1 MKEINNKSVISRYS
15 YFFVT
20 SKGKYLA
27 YSSKTNSFLEISEDL
42 FNALQQSLNTKDKY
56 VSDGIPNDVVKLLK
70 KEGFVCNIN
79 DDDEFVSKSQF
90 ITQSIQHNKSK
101 LGLVI
106 VPTINCNFNCPY
118 CFEQSKQAKYMD
130 DKVEKEL
137 FDFIKSHNKAEMMTL
152 TWYGGEPL
160 LALDRIASILD
171 YIAKNISLEIKEHTL
186 ITNGYLFNDRAIE
199 LFQKYPLD
207 TIQITLDG
215 VRERHD
221 KLRALRHDDTIST
234 YDKILKNIES
244 IVDKLP
250 HTQLHIRVNIDKNN
264 QNDYFRVYED
274 LHSSL
279 NCKNIT
285 IYPGMI
291 RLENKDKTSLVEPAF
306 GRWESADFIYNLNI
320 KGYLKGDIYPVKRV
334 AKTCCATCVSSYII
348 GPSGE
353 IYKCWNDVS
362 DKDKIVGYINEE
374 KISNPTLYY
383 RYHQGCSWYNDNE
396 CKRCFFMPI
405 CNGKCAW
412 YNERNIYHS
421 GNYNLCQCFQK
432 APGLLN
438 KSLEQ
443 YYEQSINQ

>member
-42 FNALQQSLNTKDKY
+42 FDALQQSLSTKDKY
-56 VSDGIPNDVVKLLK
+56 VPGGIPDDVVSLLK

-353 IYKCWNDVS
+353 I
-362 DKDKIVGYINEE
+362 
-374 KISNPTLYY
+374 
-383 RYHQGCSWYNDNE
+383 
-396 CKRCFFMPI
+396 
-405 CNGKCAW
+405 
-412 YNERNIYHS
+412 
-421 GNYNLCQCFQK
+421 
-432 APGLLN
+432 
-438 KSLEQ
+438 
-443 YYEQSINQ
+443 